1 MPDYDKSDDSNV
13 VLTIPGNVIDE
24 NYSLLLIENADIDLT
39 TAVLLDKV
47 QKGKPISDDAIKM
60 LRKRKLIE
68 GRNPHLYVS
77 KRIAKATNKEVE
89 YTLRK
94 GFDDAECREWIIKA
108 LKDHTVLSRQQINE
122 LLWSKLPID
131 YTEEQKLRKIG
142 NLLTKMRKNIEIQTD
157 ENRLWHLSEQN
168 ENLSEFK

>member
-1 MPDYDKSDDSNV
+1 M
-13 VLTIPGNVIDE
+13 
-24 NYSLLLIENADIDLT
+24 NYEKE
-39 TAVLLDKV
+39 KV
-47 QKGKPISDDAIKM
+47 CGWHDAHIGLCTSVIKM

-131 YTEEQKLRKIG
+131 YTEEQKDVKIK
-142 NLLTKMRKNIEIQTD
+142 NLLAKMRKQQIIKVGSD
-157 ENRLWHLSEQN
+157 RLWHLCN
-168 ENLSEFK
+168 A

>member
-1 MPDYDKSDDSNV
+1 M
-13 VLTIPGNVIDE
+13 LTIPGNVIDE

-68 GRNPHLYVS
+68 GRKHHLYVS

-108 LKDHTVLSRQQINE
+108 LKDHMVLSRQQINE

-142 NLLTKMRKNIEIQTD
+142 NLLTKMRKNKEIQTD